1 MVNTVCM
8 CIACMSSAAFLSFK
22 SFLKWYVLTDIKM
35 EYCLKRW
42 HKDVNI
48 IKNVNN
54 FAKCQHFV
62 NSEKLLLGFL
72 YLTLFS
78 Y

>member
-1 MVNTVCM
+1 
-8 CIACMSSAAFLSFK
+8 
-22 SFLKWYVLTDIKM
+22 M

-54 FAKCQHFV
+54 FAKCHHFV